1 MDSLDF
7 ARYLQR
13 EDARNAELEQDHDGN
28 HPAFTA
34 GSYAEAL
41 AIAARQADETGCAW
55 SVLDP
60 WDGSFYVF
68 AAGDA
73 LGLFPSSI
81 ARTVEPAGAV
91 SLDRTWRPCHVLEP
105 GPTTTDQYRH
115 ACGRCGGDR
124 RHPVAV

>member
-7 ARYLQR
+7 ARYLLR

-73 LGLFPSSI
+73 LDLFPSSI
-81 ARTVEPAGAV
+81 AHTVEPMTDDEAV
-91 SLDRTWRPCHVLEP
+91 FGRDAETRHWARPDAAL
-105 GPTTTDQYRH
+105 
-115 ACGRCGGDR
+115 
-124 RHPVAV
+124 VAAVTRSR